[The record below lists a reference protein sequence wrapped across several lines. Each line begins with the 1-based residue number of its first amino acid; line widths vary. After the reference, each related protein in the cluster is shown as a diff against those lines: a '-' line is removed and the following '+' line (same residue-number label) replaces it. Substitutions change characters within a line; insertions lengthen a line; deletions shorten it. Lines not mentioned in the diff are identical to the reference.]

1 MRKKTKKDK
10 RRILFSFVIC
20 CFLAAYLCVTTVEA
34 WSRIISNRSV
44 EKGLKKRHKE
54 LLKTEENLRSE
65 IIKLEDP
72 DYAAKYAR
80 EKYLISK
87 EGEIIFKIV
96 K

>member
-20 CFLAAYLCVTTVEA
+20 CILAVYLCVTTIES
-34 WSRIISNRSV
+34 WSRIIHSRNI
-44 EKGLKKRHKE
+44 EKNLKVKQKE
-54 LLKTEENLRSE
+54 LLVKEETLRSE

-72 DYAAKYAR
+72 EYVARYAR
-80 EKYLISK
+80 EKYLYSK
-87 EGEIIFKIV
+87 EGEIIFKII